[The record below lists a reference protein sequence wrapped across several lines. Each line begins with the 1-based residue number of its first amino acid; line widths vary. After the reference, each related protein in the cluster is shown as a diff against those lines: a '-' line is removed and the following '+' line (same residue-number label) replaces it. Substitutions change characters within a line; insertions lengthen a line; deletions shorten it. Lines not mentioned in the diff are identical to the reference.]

1 MAMIAT
7 TIINSISVNPLG
19 RFMDLTPRFQRESNR
34 RASRSIQGKK
44 KPRAGRG
51 FGKTLRNSQ
60 KDQRHSEGAYLASSV
75 AAVETMPRLVAVV
88 FVEDAHAQSMVPGVV
103 SVRAAFFTFGVKVN
117 VWAFRPVGMPLLPS
131 AFTIMV
137 ITPVVGATSIS
148 VTYLEPVLALPAAYS
163 AAAEA
168 TPVMPL
174 VAKPSDTPTLAGSA
188 PTTASEIFE
197 RMA

>member
-75 AAVETMPRLVAVV
+75 PGVETRVRLLAVV
-88 FVEDAHAQSMVPGVV
+88 FVEDAQAQSMVPGVL
-103 SVRAAFFTFGVKVN
+103 SSKGAPFTFGVSVN
-117 VWAFRPVGMPLLPS
+117 VCLSRPVGMPLLPS

-137 ITPVVGATSIS
+137 ITPVAAATSIS
-148 VTYLEPVLALPAAYS
+148 LTYLEAVLVLPAAYS

-197 RMA
+197 RTA